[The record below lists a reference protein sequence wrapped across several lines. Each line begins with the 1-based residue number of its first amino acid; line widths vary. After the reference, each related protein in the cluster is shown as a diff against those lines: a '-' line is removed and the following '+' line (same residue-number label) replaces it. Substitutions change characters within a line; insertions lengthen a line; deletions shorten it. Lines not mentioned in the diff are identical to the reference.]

1 MSVLLGKPA
10 SLPESG
16 GPVCGVGRALSSS
29 PSFVSDLLSKLSHR
43 PPLPQ
48 FLHRCRKGLGSPAS
62 NFPSQLRVFGLQ
74 ESDSPSSLF
83 SPQAAPSP
91 RAFCVPR
98 IILTECTPN
107 PPSPPEA
114 RPEEVGPRTTP
125 TPRPRTLA
133 GSGRGCDGAWALP
146 EVVAKA
152 SQPRSPLAPE
162 KEGTALK
169 RWGIESCS
177 PMEGGAGAP
186 CPWGPALDGTQ
197 ELSIADTQPEKTPE
211 DTRQDAQA
219 GSGEPRGQPT
229 AGLGCT
235 VRGAPTQRMD
245 SLEETLRE
253 LEAALSQ
260 MGTALAVGPPG
271 RPPPLSPGPQVAA
284 SSPSLSSCLHALIS
298 WSSELEGVGGCRSIT
313 PAPSSHWPFLSS
325 HQPPGSPVPGGV
337 CRQNPGRLGS
347 RPTQGSAQATL
358 AGTRFSPLCS
368 VSINQQIKFSP
379 PFPSPCS
386 LPPLLSDSLCLCCFS
401 VCASEPPASSWVGWY
416 LGWFRGAG
424 LVHL

>member
-1 MSVLLGKPA
+1 MSVLLGKTA

-16 GPVCGVGRALSSS
+16 GPVWGVGRALSSS

-43 PPLPQ
+43 PPLPR
-48 FLHRCRKGLGSPAS
+48 FLHWCRKGLGSPAS
-62 NFPSQLRVFGLQ
+62 NFPSPLRAFGLQ

-133 GSGRGCDGAWALP
+133 GSGRGCDGARALP

-177 PMEGGAGAP
+177 PVEGGAEAP

-219 GSGEPRGQPT
+219 GSGEPRGQPA

-260 MGTALAVGPPG
+260 MGTALAVGPPSSA
-271 RPPPLSPGPQVAA
+271 RSLPPGPQVAA
-284 SSPSLSSCLHALIS
+284 SSLSLSSCLHALIS

-313 PAPSSHWPFLSS
+313 PASSSHWPFLSS
-325 HQPPGSPVPGGV
+325 RQPPGSPAPGGV
-337 CRQNPGRLGS
+337 CRQSPREAGKPAYPGIGPSNPGRDQVL
-347 RPTQGSAQATL
+347 
-358 AGTRFSPLCS
+358 SPLLCIYKPTNKVLS
-368 VSINQQIKFSP
+368 SFSIP
-379 PFPSPCS
+379 AFPSPS
-386 LPPLLSDSLCLCCFS
+386 P
-401 VCASEPPASSWVGWY
+401 V
-416 LGWFRGAG
+416 
-424 LVHL
+424 